1 MEDLWNKIGAIVG
14 ALITSLG
21 GLYLYDRKTT
31 HDRLTKVE
39 KDLAQQNT
47 DIKVIEVKFSE
58 LKEDTADIKESQKAI
73 IALLTE
79 LPKRRK

>member
-21 GLYLYDRKTT
+21 GLYLYDRNTT
-31 HDRLTKVE
+31 NDRLTKVE
-39 KDLAQQNT
+39 KDLAKQNT